1 MRFIILITAMA
12 GLAAASPVLDV
23 EKRDSK
29 PNPSEVY
36 VESVSWAGTG
46 CPPGSVDAKVLEA
59 GTLVSLA
66 FSKYVAATGPGESA
80 ANARKNCDVR
90 VTLHYPQGWS
100 WTVASTDLRG
110 YAQLPEKCSGKVG
123 ATYFFSGQQ
132 QQASA
137 MVPFKGPYDDNYNV
151 HTEVGQAALVWAK
164 CGAKG
169 PLFNVNSQ
177 AVLTC
182 DKKAMFSVDTQDTK
196 FEMKLHLQWKKC

>member
-12 GLAAASPVLDV
+12 GLAAASPVLDI

-29 PNPSEVY
+29 PDPSEVY
-36 VESVSWAGTG
+36 VDSTLPNLPSLCLRASYSTLPIGVSWAGTG

-59 GTLVSLA
+59 GTLVSIA
-66 FSKYVAATGPGESA
+66 FSKYVAATGPTESA

-132 QQASA
+132 EQVRFTFSSQSI
-137 MVPFKGPYDDNYNV
+137 VNLGVLDRRNV
-151 HTEVGQAALVWAK
+151 R
-164 CGAKG
+164 
-169 PLFNVNSQ
+169 
-177 AVLTC
+177 LTC
-182 DKKAMFSVDTQDTK
+182 FLGFSHGPFHRPV
-196 FEMKLHLQWKKC
+196 

>member
-12 GLAAASPVLDV
+12 GLAAASPILDV

-36 VESVSWAGTG
+36 VHSTFPNLPSSFCLRASSLTLPIGVSWAGTG

-66 FSKYVAATGPGESA
+66 FSKYVAATGPAESA

-132 QQASA
+132 QQVRSTSSFQSI
-137 MVPFKGPYDDNYNV
+137 MNLGILDRRNFM
-151 HTEVGQAALVWAK
+151 
-164 CGAKG
+164 
-169 PLFNVNSQ
+169 
-177 AVLTC
+177 LTC
-182 DKKAMFSVDTQDTK
+182 CLGFSHGPFQRPVR
-196 FEMKLHLQWKKC
+196 